1 MASSIESRG
10 GETPLW
16 VWVAALGLAG
26 RKRKK
31 SCSPPGVLPMIGVSS
46 FSSFYKHNA
55 APAA

>member
-26 RKRKK
+26 RKRGSLKK
-31 SCSPPGVLPMIGVSS
+31 VAHRQACSP
-46 FSSFYKHNA
+46 
-55 APAA
+55 

>member
-1 MASSIESRG
+1 MGVGRRLGFG
-10 GETPLW
+10 GQKK
-16 VWVAALGLAG
+16 GLVE
-26 RKRKK
+26 K